1 MKTHFNY
8 VFSQIKRLIS
18 DIFAFLV
25 LCTLTH
31 RFLKDVTE
39 ATQLAA
45 QLQTS
50 LFSYFCLL
58 FAYANCRL
66 CRAVQILITTSC
78 STYVK
83 LFERGLNESFI
94 ASVFCDQELDGQV

>member
-1 MKTHFNY
+1 M
-8 VFSQIKRLIS
+8 S
-18 DIFAFLV
+18 DF
-25 LCTLTH
+25 
-31 RFLKDVTE
+31 
-39 ATQLAA
+39 QP
-45 QLQTS
+45 
-50 LFSYFCLL
+50 FCLL

-94 ASVFCDQELDGQV
+94 ASVFCDQELDGQG

>member
-1 MKTHFNY
+1 MGTAPILDNTRSPSPFMAPA
-8 VFSQIKRLIS
+8 SG
-18 DIFAFLV
+18 A
-25 LCTLTH
+25 
-31 RFLKDVTE
+31 
-39 ATQLAA
+39 
-45 QLQTS
+45 
-50 LFSYFCLL
+50 FCLL